1 MFGEGIGNAE
11 FVLTQENVEANA
23 DCNSFGHTQKT
34 RIQSLSDQL
43 SNGLD
48 YDQVWVIFGLNSEIL
63 RVVEDSYNCSDVYG

>member
-34 RIQSLSDQL
+34 RIQSISDQL

-48 YDQVWVIFGLNSEIL
+48 YDQVWLIVCKIL
-63 RVVEDSYNCSDVYG
+63 RVVEDVYNCSEN

>member
-34 RIQSLSDQL
+34 RIQSLSDEL

-48 YDQVWVIFGLNSEIL
+48 YDQVN
-63 RVVEDSYNCSDVYG
+63 DS